1 MRIKAF
7 QGPQYICICLNCSYH
22 QTASKELRGDE
33 LQAPFSSEFE
43 FLPICYA
50 ALLIS
55 LWKLER
61 NSISSENLLFF
72 LDTLLTSPPTATQ
85 TRSTGFRWYFLLCN
99 NYYLLPS
106 RPEVSFTSV
115 AFHWVWT
122 RSQPLEVLGLCR
134 HGSVFSGI
142 PAPQHLT
149 QANLHVLLGGA
160 PDAHWKL
167 RVVVDTEFGASSLS
181 VMLGY

>member
-106 RPEVSFTSV
+106 RPEVPSLQLHSTGSGQGRNLWRCWGCVGTVLFSPASLPRSISHRQTCMFSWEEPQMHTESYVLWLTLSLALV
-115 AFHWVWT
+115 AC
-122 RSQPLEVLGLCR
+122 L
-134 HGSVFSGI
+134 
-142 PAPQHLT
+142 
-149 QANLHVLLGGA
+149 
-160 PDAHWKL
+160 
-167 RVVVDTEFGASSLS
+167 
-181 VMLGY
+181 